1 MASQDQ
7 FESRTQLNLIRF
19 LLSWQHH
26 TTAEHQIHPDFL
38 GRWLAQTGRAGRRNL
53 VMQPLDQP
61 HVLLNW
67 ALLAPG
73 HWGQVSQ
80 LEVSWTE
87 KCDKLL
93 LHLLVLDLVRFSLM
107 CFSSRQAGAQRHGMA
122 QRRPKKNAIT
132 YFTKLFPL
140 LNMIYSFENSF
151 FLFQM
156 ICQDYFIQPPLPIIL
171 EHYLEKG

>member
-38 GRWLAQTGRAGRRNL
+38 GARLAQTGRAGRRNL
-53 VMQPLDQP
+53 VMQPRDQS

-93 LHLLVLDLVRFSLM
+93 LHLLVLPCEILSHVLFKQASRGPEAWHGAEETQEECYHILHQALPTPEHDL
-107 CFSSRQAGAQRHGMA
+107 
-122 QRRPKKNAIT
+122 
-132 YFTKLFPL
+132 
-140 LNMIYSFENSF
+140 
-151 FLFQM
+151 
-156 ICQDYFIQPPLPIIL
+156 FIW
-171 EHYLEKG
+171 K